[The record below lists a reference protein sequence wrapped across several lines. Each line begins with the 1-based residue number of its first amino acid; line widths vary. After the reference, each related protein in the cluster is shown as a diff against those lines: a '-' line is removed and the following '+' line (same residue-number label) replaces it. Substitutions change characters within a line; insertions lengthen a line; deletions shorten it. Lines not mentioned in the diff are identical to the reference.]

1 MSLSMGAGAEGSRPL
16 DRAPDSYSALKR
28 APTSR
33 GGGADYSGAMND
45 GIYFADPN
53 EPFHVWV
60 RVRTADKG
68 YRWVLREAMPSEPDG
83 SPTISDREPSKDG
96 KEGS

>member
-1 MSLSMGAGAEGSRPL
+1 MRHSMAAQAQGSRGP
-16 DRAPDSYSALKR
+16 DRAPDSYITLKR

-33 GGGADYSGAMND
+33 RAGPDYSGVMTE

-60 RVRTADKG
+60 RVRTQDKG
-68 YRWVLREAMPSEPDG
+68 YRWELREAKPGDTQLP
-83 SPTISDREPSKDG
+83 PAISDREPSKG
-96 KEGS
+96 AKEGP

>member
-1 MSLSMGAGAEGSRPL
+1 MPAGTRGSRTRA
-16 DRAPDSYSALKR
+16 RAPDSYIALKR

-33 GGGADYSGAMND
+33 GGGAGYSATMND

-60 RVRTADKG
+60 RVLTADKG
-68 YRWVLREAMPSEPDG
+68 YRWVLREAKPSQPDA
-83 SPTISDREPSKDG
+83 PPAISDREPSKG
-96 KEGS
+96 AEGS

>member
-1 MSLSMGAGAEGSRPL
+1 MRLSMAAQAQGSRTR
-16 DRAPDSYSALKR
+16 DRAPDSYIALKR
-28 APTSR
+28 APTSLPR
-33 GGGADYSGAMND
+33 GADYSEVMTD

-60 RVRTADKG
+60 RVLTQDKG
-68 YRWVLREAMPSEPDG
+68 YRWVLREAKPAEPHG
-83 SPTISDREPSKDG
+83 LPAISDRDPSKGG

>member
-1 MSLSMGAGAEGSRPL
+1 M
-16 DRAPDSYSALKR
+16 
-28 APTSR
+28 T
-33 GGGADYSGAMND
+33 D

-68 YRWVLREAMPSEPDG
+68 YRWVLREAKPGEPKEPPPLSEPSTG
-83 SPTISDREPSKDG
+83 G
-96 KEGS
+96 KADS

>member
-1 MSLSMGAGAEGSRPL
+1 MAADAEGSRTRY
-16 DRAPDSYSALKR
+16 RAPDSYIALKR
-28 APTSR
+28 APTSP
-33 GGGADYSGAMND
+33 GGGADYSGVMTD

-60 RVRTADKG
+60 RVRTEDKG
-68 YRWVLREAMPSEPDG
+68 YRWVLREARPGEPDA
-83 SPTISDREPSKDG
+83 PPAISDRESSKGG

>member
-1 MSLSMGAGAEGSRPL
+1 MAAEARGSRAR
-16 DRAPDSYSALKR
+16 DRAPDSYITLKR

-33 GGGADYSGAMND
+33 RAAPGYSGAMTD

-60 RVRTADKG
+60 RVRTQDKG
-68 YRWVLREAMPSEPDG
+68 YRWELREAKPGEPQRA
-83 SPTISDREPSKDG
+83 PAISDREPSKG
-96 KEGS
+96 GEGS

>member
-1 MSLSMGAGAEGSRPL
+1 MAAGAEGSRTR
-16 DRAPDSYSALKR
+16 DRAPDSYIALKR
-28 APTSR
+28 APTSL
-33 GGGADYSGAMND
+33 GGGADYSGTMND

-60 RVRTADKG
+60 RVRTEGKG
-68 YRWVLREAMPSEPDG
+68 YRWVLREARPGEPEG
-83 SPTISDREPSKDG
+83 PPAISDREPSKGG

>member
-1 MSLSMGAGAEGSRPL
+1 MAADAEGSRTRA
-16 DRAPDSYSALKR
+16 RAPDSYIALKR
-28 APTSR
+28 APTSPD
-33 GGGADYSGAMND
+33 GGGHYSGTMND